1 MTVGLQ
7 VLEKEFE
14 VALADLSKAEMDVK
28 EKRLAVTTYEQK
40 MEESK
45 RQLAV
50 SEAKLA
56 ELKKNVDSVREKV
69 LRWRCQ
75 TTHLKFGI
83 FELLLGSQISQR

>member
-1 MTVGLQ
+1 M
-7 VLEKEFE
+7 
-14 VALADLSKAEMDVK
+14 ALADLSKAEMDVK

-69 LRWRCQ
+69 LRWHCQ
-75 TTHLKFGI
+75 TTPIKFGI
-83 FELLLGSQISQR
+83 SEVLPGSQISQR